1 MLTTRKMVS
10 KGVGMLG
17 AKTQGRKK
25 GQDPTTVKKKR
36 NIYLGSTITYSLLN
50 TLLKLMP
57 ERQGGGQMVH

>member
-1 MLTTRKMVS
+1 
-10 KGVGMLG
+10 MLG